1 MTDYN
6 AKLQQL
12 RQKLE
17 QRKAADALLAKLND
31 EKAQLE
37 KQLPE
42 LKDTYEKSQRR
53 YEKLADGGLSAIF
66 AKLAGNDEEKLIAAK
81 KEATI
86 AQREYDTAVYKL
98 EKAKSEI
105 QSAFNRAASLRDVKR
120 QYDNLITEIEKTLAE
135 GNTDIIDR
143 NVWRQEQTNR
153 LLDERAQTQRAIA
166 AGRQV
171 LEVINSFISQS
182 PAGTKMVLSNAT
194 NPLYEVDKALIRF
207 KNLLGDIEKS
217 GSLRIEKETDRTE
230 RNFTTFNVY
239 RWDLNMEIKP
249 VQLKKSVSTQ
259 EMAENLGTTGYKV
272 EQMIAQLENRL
283 EELKTLL

>member
-6 AKLQQL
+6 TKLQQL
-12 RQKLE
+12 RQKLD
-17 QRKAADALLAKLND
+17 QRKAADTLLAKLND
-31 EKAQLE
+31 EKARLE
-37 KQLPE
+37 KQLPL
-42 LKDTYEKSQRR
+42 LKDTYEKAQRR

-86 AQREYDTAVYKL
+86 AQREYDTAAYKL

-120 QYDNLITEIEKTLAE
+120 QYDNLINEIEQAMAE
-135 GNTDIIDR
+135 GRNIIDR

-194 NPLYEVDKALIRF
+194 NPLHEVDKALIRF

-230 RNFTTFNVY
+230 RNFTTYNVF

-259 EMAENLGTTGYKV
+259 EMAENLGTTGYQV
-272 EQMIAQLENRL
+272 EQLIAQLENRL
-283 EELKTLL
+283 EELKTML

>member
-17 QRKAADALLAKLND
+17 QRKTADALLAKLND

-42 LKDTYEKSQRR
+42 LKDTYEKAQRR

-120 QYDNLITEIEKTLAE
+120 QYDNLITEIEHAMAE
-135 GNTDIIDR
+135 GRNIIDR
-143 NVWRQEQTNR
+143 NVWQQEQTNR
-153 LLDERAQTQRAIA
+153 LLDEKAQTQRAIA

-171 LEVINSFISQS
+171 LEVLNSIISQS

-194 NPLYEVDKALIRF
+194 NPLHEVDKALIKF

-230 RNFTTFNVY
+230 RNFTTYNVF

-259 EMAENLGTTGYKV
+259 EMAENLGTTGYQV

-283 EELKTLL
+283 EELKSLI

>member
-17 QRKAADALLAKLND
+17 QRKTADALLAKLND

-42 LKDTYEKSQRR
+42 LKDTYEKAQRR

-86 AQREYDTAVYKL
+86 AQREYDTAAYKL

-120 QYDNLITEIEKTLAE
+120 QYDNLINEIEKALAE

-153 LLDERAQTQRAIA
+153 LLDEKAQTQRAIA

-171 LEVINSFISQS
+171 LEVINSIISQS

-194 NPLYEVDKALIRF
+194 NPLHEVDKALIKF

-230 RNFTTFNVY
+230 RNFTTYNVF

-272 EQMIAQLENRL
+272 EQLIEQLENRL
-283 EELKTLL
+283 EELKSLI